1 VRNTFSKSLPHPST
15 IHKWYLTVNAGPGFT
30 QEVHWSGKR
39 FCGYVDLGMSSEDAN
54 FDNSELAKDDVV
66 FTATAI
72 TGKLPRRLFLD

>member
-1 VRNTFSKSLPHPST
+1 
-15 IHKWYLTVNAGPGFT
+15 
-30 QEVHWSGKR
+30 
-39 FCGYVDLGMSSEDAN
+39 MSSEDAN